1 MKRHLPASNFLCVL
15 KTYRLLYT
23 FQKEL
28 FNLNAVSSHME
39 AYPNLGYKLETD
51 KRTVTE
57 TDIVNYAGLSGDF
70 HPAHTD
76 ATYAAKSRFNRI
88 MAHGLLTLSLS
99 QGLLTRTEFRKI
111 IQALLG
117 VNNVKFINPVFP
129 GDTIGTTF
137 EVTGLRQSKT
147 KPDMWILSLHAI
159 VRKDE
164 EAVMEY
170 DTSYAVSPP
179 PRKNAGS

>member
-1 MKRHLPASNFLCVL
+1 
-15 KTYRLLYT
+15 
-23 FQKEL
+23 
-28 FNLNAVSSHME
+28 ME
-39 AYPNLGYKLETD
+39 SYPDLGVKLVTE

-76 ATYAAKSRFNRI
+76 ATYAAKTRFNRI

-117 VNNVKFINPVFP
+117 VNNVKFVNPVFP
-129 GDTIGTTF
+129 GDTIGTIF
-137 EVTGLRQSKT
+137 EVTGLRQSKS
-147 KPDMWILSLHAI
+147 KPDMWILTLHA
-159 VRKDE
+159 VVQKNGE
-164 EAVMEY
+164 VVMEY
-170 DTSYAVSPP
+170 DTSYAVFPP
-179 PRKNAGS
+179 PARKSTYQIE